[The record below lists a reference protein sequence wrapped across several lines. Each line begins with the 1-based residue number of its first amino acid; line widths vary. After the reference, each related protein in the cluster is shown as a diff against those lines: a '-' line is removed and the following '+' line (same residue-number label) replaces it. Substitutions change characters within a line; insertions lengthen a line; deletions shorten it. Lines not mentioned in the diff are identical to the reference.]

1 MKRTDRRI
9 AGLTSARIGHDCG
22 VSLIDLPTTT
32 MSDAE
37 LATLLRRTVA
47 LIDPLLDLLAEAD
60 PLGLR
65 EHTRSLGSADGVLAK
80 VRDALAWALDAGDV
94 PGTRA
99 WDAMTVDARVDWW
112 VHRVGRVSTVAVA
125 YPGVL
130 GALGDRLPLQDVLG
144 FTSQAIMLCAVARE
158 YGVVEHERQARL
170 VAAVLCDRDLSAEV
184 VPGPA
189 VEVTPSEPTS
199 QAGITQT
206 LWRLVGVVR
215 GITGELAKRPR
226 SRRVYRYLGK
236 LPAIGAFADY
246 FGEYGALVRTAKAG
260 RRWIAQHPR

>member
-1 MKRTDRRI
+1 M
-9 AGLTSARIGHDCG
+9 GH
-22 VSLIDLPTTT
+22 VSRVNLIELPTTR

-37 LATLLRRTVA
+37 LAGLLRRAVA
-47 LIDPLLDLLAEAD
+47 LVDPLLDVLAEAD

-65 EHTRSLGSADGVLAK
+65 ERTHSRGSVDGTVAK
-80 VRDALAWALDAGDV
+80 VQDGLAWALNAVNV
-94 PGTRA
+94 PGTQA
-99 WDAMTVDARVDWW
+99 WGDMSVDARVDWW

-144 FTSQAIMLCAVARE
+144 FTSQVIILCAVARE
-158 YGVVEHERQARL
+158 YGVLEHDRQARL
-170 VAAVLCDRDLSAEV
+170 VAAVLCDRDLAPADI
-184 VPGPA
+184 PGPA
-189 VEVTPSEPTS
+189 VEVTPADSDP
-199 QAGITQT
+199 QGGVTQT

-215 GITGELAKRPR
+215 GITGELAKRPHA
-226 SRRVYRYLGK
+226 RRFFRYLGK

-260 RRWIAQHPR
+260 RRWIGQHPG